1 MPWTIQ
7 LLDAPKAVCVQACGA
22 MKLVLIR
29 QIAGEALA
37 VAASHGV
44 RQFLVDNREMEPQL
58 STLEVH
64 ELPDMLEHMGLGR
77 RDRAAVVYTKS
88 APKAEDFRFFET
100 TAINRGFSIR
110 LFTDLDQA
118 ITWLRSAS

>member
-1 MPWTIQ
+1 
-7 LLDAPKAVCVQACGA
+7 
-22 MKLVLIR
+22 
-29 QIAGEALA
+29 
-37 VAASHGV
+37 
-44 RQFLVDNREMEPQL
+44 
-58 STLEVH
+58 
-64 ELPDMLEHMGLGR
+64 
-77 RDRAAVVYTKS
+77 VYTKS